1 MLSNQEAF
9 HLSQDLSLQTAYAF
23 ADLEFAIDDD
33 RTMNNGVAIVI
44 LHYCPSASTPEKKK
58 GAQILLPAC
67 SCFWNRMTSN
77 SSFLEWRGEQVL
89 MTVQHALAGP
99 GGRRLG
105 LAT

>member
-44 LHYCPSASTPEKKK
+44 LHYRPSASTPEKKTK
-58 GAQILLPAC
+58 NLSPDSPAWLFLP
-67 SCFWNRMTSN
+67 
-77 SSFLEWRGEQVL
+77 LEQDD
-89 MTVQHALAGP
+89 
-99 GGRRLG
+99 
-105 LAT
+105 